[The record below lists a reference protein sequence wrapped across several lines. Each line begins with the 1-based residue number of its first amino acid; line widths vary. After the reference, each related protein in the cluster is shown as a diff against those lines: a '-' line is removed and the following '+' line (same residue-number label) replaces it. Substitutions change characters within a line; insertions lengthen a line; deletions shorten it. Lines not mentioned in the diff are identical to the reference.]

1 MSTVIVTATQSSIY
15 KCTNLSTQYFF
26 SLVVLLI
33 IPSVSGIKLS
43 TGDNGSHP
51 GKRTNII
58 GFTEE
63 ESAKHWVMSNSG
75 T

>member
-1 MSTVIVTATQSSIY
+1 M
-15 KCTNLSTQYFF
+15 
-26 SLVVLLI
+26 
-33 IPSVSGIKLS
+33 IPSVLGIKLS

-63 ESAKHWVMSNSG
+63 ESAKHWFMSNSG